1 MATTGLLSLSAAP
14 KRANVSDFADMAPY
28 VYPGNTARYVSKP
41 YFTPDGQNYLRLSDD
56 GKRVVKHD
64 IRNGAEVETLMDV
77 THTRQANISS
87 IQNFTLSPDGCK
99 LLIATSVEPIYRR
112 STRAVYYVYELRTR
126 ILTPL
131 SDEHQ
136 PQRAPLFSPDG
147 RMVAFVAGDNNI
159 YLKKLDYGTE
169 VAVTTDGAVNA
180 VINGVPDWV
189 YEEEFST
196 ASSMAWAPDCSTLCY
211 LKYNESEVPTYS
223 FPLYEGAC
231 DPMRQ

>member
-1 MATTGLLSLSAAP
+1 MAATGLLSLSAAP

-87 IQNFTLSPDGCK
+87 IQNFTLSPDGSK

-112 STRAVYYVYELRTR
+112 STARSTMSTNCAPAYSPPSRTNTSPSAR
-126 ILTPL
+126 L
-131 SDEHQ
+131 SSRPTDVWWHLW
-136 PQRAPLFSPDG
+136 PATTISISRSSTMAP
-147 RMVAFVAGDNNI
+147 
-159 YLKKLDYGTE
+159 K
-169 VAVTTDGAVNA
+169 
-180 VINGVPDWV
+180 
-189 YEEEFST
+189 
-196 ASSMAWAPDCSTLCY
+196 
-211 LKYNESEVPTYS
+211 
-223 FPLYEGAC
+223 
-231 DPMRQ
+231 